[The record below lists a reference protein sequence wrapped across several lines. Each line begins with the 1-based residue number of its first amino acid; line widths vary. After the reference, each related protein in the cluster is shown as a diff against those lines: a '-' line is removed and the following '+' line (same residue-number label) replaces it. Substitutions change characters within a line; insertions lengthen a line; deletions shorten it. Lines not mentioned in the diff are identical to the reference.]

1 MSIEV
6 LPRTSSTLSL
16 TAALANLASPTGVV
30 AGFPKDLLK
39 CLGRQGVDEDAFSRC
54 AELAKR
60 KAYPNANGAQMQTSI
75 ASADEKLS
83 A

>member
-1 MSIEV
+1 MVEV
-6 LPRTSSTLSL
+6 AHTTHVEDHNTWRHRLES
-16 TAALANLASPTGVV
+16 V
-30 AGFPKDLLK
+30 FEKDLLK
-39 CLGRQGVDEDAFSRC
+39 CLSRQGVDEDAFSRC